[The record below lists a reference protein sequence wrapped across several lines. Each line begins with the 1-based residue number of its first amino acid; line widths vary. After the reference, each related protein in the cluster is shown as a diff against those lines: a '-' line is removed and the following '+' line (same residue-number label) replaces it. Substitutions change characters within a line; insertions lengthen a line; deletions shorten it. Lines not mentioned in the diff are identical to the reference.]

1 MRVLKKIITRVIVF
15 VILIFIISSAIG
27 LVVYSIYPLHYK
39 DYIGESSMEHSLDP
53 YLVAAIINTESSFN
67 KNAIS
72 PKDARGLMQ
81 IAEQTG
87 QWGSEQLGLE
97 NYEKE
102 DLFDPKLNIEIG
114 TWYLEKLEREFD
126 GDWDNI
132 LAAYNGGSGNVNKW
146 LKDEEYSKDGKTLDK
161 IPFKETENYVKKV
174 KADYDSYKKIY
185 ESINFIEESY
195 DSTFIEYIYR
205 LKDNIKKIL

>member
-1 MRVLKKIITRVIVF
+1 M
-15 VILIFIISSAIG
+15 
-27 LVVYSIYPLHYK
+27 
-39 DYIGESSMEHSLDP
+39 
-53 YLVAAIINTESSFN
+53 
-67 KNAIS
+67 
-72 PKDARGLMQ
+72 
-81 IAEQTG
+81 
-87 QWGSEQLGLE
+87 GLE

-205 LKDNIKKIL
+205 LKDNIRKIW